1 MDENTTPL
9 FIEIMGALFDP
20 ATGNTY
26 ESERE
31 SEKRE
36 QD

>member
-1 MDENTTPL
+1 MDEGTPPL
-9 FIEIMGALFDP
+9 FIEIMGELFDP

-26 ESERE
+26 ESERGD
-31 SEKRE
+31 EKRK

>member
-9 FIEIMGALFDP
+9 FIEIMGELFDQ

-31 SEKRE
+31 DEKHE

>member
-9 FIEIMGALFDP
+9 FIEIMCELFDP

-31 SEKRE
+31 DEKRE

>member
-1 MDENTTPL
+1 MDENTMPL
-9 FIEIMGALFDP
+9 FIEIMGELFDL